1 MFMSKASFVIM
12 TVLGVPMFISAFI
25 LGPTAFDLVFH
36 RRPPE
41 RFLIPDGY
49 NGWVR
54 VNFRQKNAPALP
66 TESGRLLLKLDEH
79 GFLQTSSA
87 PQTGHGGDDF
97 FYYSG
102 ARRTPLSNAGV
113 CKGGMIW
120 QTETMVDE
128 PSSTP
133 FVRFFVGTEQQY
145 RHEVDPSGKAPA
157 CE

>member
-1 MFMSKASFVIM
+1 MSKSALVLAA
-12 TVLGVPMFISAFI
+12 VLGLPLVIAAMV
-25 LGPTAFDLVFH
+25 LGPAVFDLVFH

-41 RFLIPDGY
+41 RFLIPAGY
-49 NGWVR
+49 SGWVR
-54 VNFRQKNAPALP
+54 VNFRQKDALP
-66 TESGRLLLKLDEH
+66 LRTEDGRLLLKLNAQAT
-79 GFLQTSSA
+79 LQTSSD
-87 PQTGHGGDDF
+87 PQSGHGADDF

-120 QTETMVDE
+120 QVETMVDE

-133 FVRFFVGTEQQY
+133 FVRFFVGTEDRY
-145 RHEVDPSGKAPA
+145 RHEVDPAGHGPA